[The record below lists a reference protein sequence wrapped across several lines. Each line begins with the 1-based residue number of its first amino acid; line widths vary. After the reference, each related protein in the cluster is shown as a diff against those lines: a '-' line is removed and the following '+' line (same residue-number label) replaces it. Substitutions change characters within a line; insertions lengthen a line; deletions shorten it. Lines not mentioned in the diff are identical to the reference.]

1 MIWFVWFW
9 SVEAIFS
16 PLIASADSCSFFF
29 LSFSSSYAFFVLGLF
44 ICSFISFI
52 KLRAYVCMGVR
63 GCVHVCTGVRKF
75 SEFLLEN
82 RVLISVDF
90 NTYPIRIFS
99 IISSMT
105 TKLDQ
110 WSCIFGVYCK
120 ELTST
125 TSISIFASRVYNNS

>member
-1 MIWFVWFW
+1 MWHKFKRV
-9 SVEAIFS
+9 FS

-29 LSFSSSYAFFVLGLF
+29 LSSSSSYAFFVLGLF

-52 KLRAYVCMGVR
+52 KLRAYVGMFKCAWVCAGVHRCARVCMGVR

-82 RVLISVDF
+82 RVLTSVDF

-110 WSCIFGVYCK
+110 
-120 ELTST
+120 
-125 TSISIFASRVYNNS
+125 